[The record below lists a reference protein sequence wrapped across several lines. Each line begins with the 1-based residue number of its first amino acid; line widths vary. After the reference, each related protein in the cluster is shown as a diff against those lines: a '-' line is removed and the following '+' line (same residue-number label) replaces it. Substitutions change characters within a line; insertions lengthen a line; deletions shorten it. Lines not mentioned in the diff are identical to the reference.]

1 MQARSLFV
9 VFLVAAAAAPVGA
22 AAQDV
27 TPRETAG
34 DPIGAVPNN
43 TTLANETGQNGS
55 ALTNETGQNG
65 SALTNETEQI
75 ASPNETDDAPPAE
88 PIDSLTAIES
98 TRLEDGEMVLVI
110 RSEIPQ
116 RITLTDAGATWTGGE
131 VPQQSYTLQTGT
143 NRVSIPVTE
152 VSGRVGVTI
161 ATKRVLYASV
171 IETESPV
178 LTGPFGRDD
187 VQTAALAGLFAG
199 VGVTAVIAFRRV
211 KGSADDPERIL

>member
-1 MQARSLFV
+1 MRALSLFV
-9 VFLVAAAAAPVGA
+9 VLLIATAAVPVGA
-22 AAQDV
+22 AAQGG
-27 TPRETAG
+27 TPQATTDDAI
-34 DPIGAVPNN
+34 DAVANN
-43 TTLANETGQNGS
+43 TTI
-55 ALTNETGQNG
+55 TNETVPSVSSNDTG
-65 SALTNETEQI
+65 A
-75 ASPNETDDAPPAE
+75 DPPAE
-88 PIDSLTAIES
+88 PIDSLTSIES
-98 TRLEDGEMVLVI
+98 TRLEDGEMVLII

-116 RITLTDAGATWTGGE
+116 RITLTDAGAAWTGGK

-171 IETESPV
+171 IKTESPV

-211 KGSADDPERIL
+211 RGTDDEPERIL